1 MLDAETTTTGARV
14 RRPRISLWAL
24 RVAATLHLLA
34 VVAQPIAIGRYLDG
48 NVTALD
54 VHATVGSSVGVMGM
68 VLAVIAVCY
77 VVGGGALWVLPFAVL
92 LVAAEITQIAL
103 GYARRLSIHIP
114 LGVTIVSIGVA
125 FAIWSWQPKAG
136 RSRHSDSPRAATA
149 PESM

>member
-1 MLDAETTTTGARV
+1 MLETETTTTAPA

-34 VVAQPIAIGRYLDG
+34 VVVQPIAIGRYLDG
-48 NVTALD
+48 NVNALT

-68 VLAVIAVCY
+68 VLAAIAVGY

-92 LVAAEITQIAL
+92 LVAAEITQIVL

-114 LGVTIVSIGVA
+114 LGVTIVGIGVA
-125 FAIWSWQPKAG
+125 FAIWAWQPRAG
-136 RSRHSDSPRAATA
+136 RSRHRDSTPTATA